1 MRLFK
6 AGISLFLALSFL
18 LTGCTNGTSSSG
30 EISER
35 ENKQVSLVGTEGQ
48 LIPIQ
53 SDNVRAAGYD
63 AETLVMTVQFRN
75 GYLYEYC
82 GVSAD
87 VWTSFVAAQP
97 NPWSQVGYPS
107 LVQSGIPY
115 KRIG

>member
-1 MRLFK
+1 MRLSK
-6 AGISLFLALSFL
+6 VAITLFFALSFL
-18 LTGCTNGTSSSG
+18 LTGCANGTSSSG

-35 ENKQVSLVGTEGQ
+35 EDKQVSLVGTEGQ

-63 AETLVMTVQFRN
+63 VETLVMTVQFKN
-75 GYLYEYC
+75 GYLYEYY

-87 VWTSFVAAQP
+87 VWTSFIAAQP

>member
-1 MRLFK
+1 MRLSK
-6 AGISLFLALSFL
+6 VAITLFFALSFL
-18 LTGCTNGTSSSG
+18 LTGCANGTSSIG

-35 ENKQVSLVGTEGQ
+35 EDKQVSLVGTEGQ

-63 AETLVMTVQFRN
+63 VETQVMTVQFKN
-75 GYLYEYC
+75 GYLYEYY

-87 VWTSFVAAQP
+87 VWTSFIAAQP
-97 NPWSQVGYPS
+97 NPWSQVGYPR

>member
-1 MRLFK
+1 VRLSK
-6 AGISLFLALSFL
+6 VAITLFFALSFL
-18 LTGCTNGTSSSG
+18 LTGCANGTSSIG

-35 ENKQVSLVGTEGQ
+35 EDKQVSLVGTEGQ

-63 AETLVMTVQFRN
+63 VETQVMTVQFKN
-75 GYLYEYC
+75 GYLYEYY

-87 VWTSFVAAQP
+87 VWTSFIAAQP

>member
-1 MRLFK
+1 VRLSK
-6 AGISLFLALSFL
+6 VAITLFFALSFL
-18 LTGCTNGTSSSG
+18 LTGCANGTSSIG

-35 ENKQVSLVGTEGQ
+35 EDKQVSLVGTEGQ

-63 AETLVMTVQFRN
+63 VETQVMTVQFKN
-75 GYLYEYC
+75 GYLYEYY

-87 VWTSFVAAQP
+87 VWTSFIAAQP
-97 NPWSQVGYPS
+97 NPWSQVGYPR

>member
-1 MRLFK
+1 MRLSK
-6 AGISLFLALSFL
+6 VAITLFFALSFL
-18 LTGCTNGTSSSG
+18 LTGCANGTSSIG

-35 ENKQVSLVGTEGQ
+35 EDKQVSLVGTEGQ

-63 AETLVMTVQFRN
+63 VETQVMTVQFKN
-75 GYLYEYC
+75 GYLYEYY

-87 VWTSFVAAQP
+87 VWNSFIAAQP
-97 NPWSQVGYPS
+97 NPWSQVGYPR

>member
-1 MRLFK
+1 MRLSK
-6 AGISLFLALSFL
+6 VAITLFFALSFL
-18 LTGCTNGTSSSG
+18 LTGCANGTSSIG

-35 ENKQVSLVGTEGQ
+35 EDKQVSLVGTEGQ

-63 AETLVMTVQFRN
+63 VETQVMTVQFKN
-75 GYLYEYC
+75 GYLYEYYC
-82 GVSAD
+82 VSAD
-87 VWTSFVAAQP
+87 VWTSFIAAQP
-97 NPWSQVGYPS
+97 NPWSQVCYPR

>member
-1 MRLFK
+1 MRLSK
-6 AGISLFLALSFL
+6 VAITLFFALSFL
-18 LTGCTNGTSSSG
+18 LTGCANGTSSIG

-35 ENKQVSLVGTEGQ
+35 EDKQVSLVGTEGQ

-63 AETLVMTVQFRN
+63 VETQVMTVQFKN
-75 GYLYEYC
+75 GYLYEYY

-87 VWTSFVAAQP
+87 VWNSFIAAQP

>member
-1 MRLFK
+1 MRLSK
-6 AGISLFLALSFL
+6 VAITLFFALSFL
-18 LTGCTNGTSSSG
+18 LTGCANGTSSIG

-35 ENKQVSLVGTEGQ
+35 EDKQVSLVGTEGQ

-63 AETLVMTVQFRN
+63 VETQVMTVQFKN
-75 GYLYEYC
+75 GYLYEYY

-87 VWTSFVAAQP
+87 VWTSFIAAQP

>member
-1 MRLFK
+1 MRLSK
-6 AGISLFLALSFL
+6 VAITLFFALSFL
-18 LTGCTNGTSSSG
+18 LTCCANGTSSIG

-35 ENKQVSLVGTEGQ
+35 EDKQVSLVGTEGQ

-63 AETLVMTVQFRN
+63 VETQVMTVQFKN
-75 GYLYEYC
+75 GYLYEYY

-87 VWTSFVAAQP
+87 VWTSFIAAQP